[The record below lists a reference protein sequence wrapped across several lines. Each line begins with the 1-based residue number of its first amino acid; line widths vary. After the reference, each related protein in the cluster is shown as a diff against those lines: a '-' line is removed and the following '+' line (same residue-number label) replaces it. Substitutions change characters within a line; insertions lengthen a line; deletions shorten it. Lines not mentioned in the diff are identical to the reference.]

1 MRRIVIIGIFFVTAI
16 FLHGADLLP
25 GSQLF
30 YLGQGANGFALG
42 GNGITQFGSIEGLFY
57 NPAVTGD
64 IRRIS
69 ASFSGGTTGVMSTR
83 NAIFGSLAASF
94 PTRFGVFSGGA
105 TFLKHPDSTSS
116 NDVSVG
122 TVLGINAALAKR
134 INDFIF
140 IGFGLRNYYGW
151 ERTLGFD
158 WALNLDIGL
167 YFKTFPNIEDI
178 SFTDASNKVKY
189 GVGFYDFAAGI
200 VVRNVTV
207 VKTLTYGTNYLG
219 TPPFN
224 IGAGATAKLIKFEP
238 FKLGLL
244 ADVTVVPPINVPFN
258 ITANGGLELSF
269 IDTIYLRGGILLSA
283 SNFGVPYAGLWTAGL
298 GLRFKR
304 TPLFNSDINFDL
316 AVVPQNFYNPSNSS
330 DYGIY
335 GTLGVGF
342 GYYDDAAPKLEITT
356 KNQYFSPNFDGSQDT
371 MEIELGINDNEMV
384 NGWKIEVRDE
394 KGEVIKEFQS
404 QDKLKEPL
412 DFLKFFGRIGSSE
425 ESVEIP
431 RMVAW
436 DGIEKN
442 GQMVKDGNYSYTVS
456 AWDKN
461 NNTNKSAPAAIV
473 IDRVFPEVK
482 LASDPELIF
491 SPNNDGMKDVFII
504 SNTTRLKTG
513 DIATGRVIN
522 EKGEVIK
529 TFSYTNEMPA
539 VTAWD
544 GTMDNGADAPEGL
557 YQYKVEVKNLAGNN
571 IKNEIKAFRLVR
583 RMETMTVNAS
593 AADFSP
599 NSDGA
604 FDTATFT
611 MNASSTA
618 NLAAWTL
625 AIIDKSGK
633 VRKEFKGDELPLT
646 VVWDG
651 TGNDGKTL
659 PDGDYRFYTE
669 LRFTSGNHPVSATNS
684 IIVDKTAPTVAIKPS
699 DRAFSP
705 DGDGVKDEITFTQ
718 AVDPTT
724 VKPQDRF
731 DVMIKNDKGI
741 VVFQKE
747 YGVSDLPGS
756 FAWNGHIDNDAS
768 KERSPD
774 GLYVYSV
781 RSKDPIGN
789 ARTALIENITL
800 DTGKKEVVIDADT
813 GTFGP
818 GKRRKESIN
827 FITRVSEPRGIT
839 RTVFEIADAATKT
852 MAFAL
857 TNNKEAK
864 NAYEW
869 DGRNMNGTIVPDG
882 QYKYRMVI
890 TYDSGK
896 EARSLVKTFNVD
908 TVPPLVAV
916 TIADKAFSPN
926 GDGKK
931 EALLVHHKRVA
942 SALSPERFE
951 SVFKDAAGRVVR
963 RFTFADIPE
972 TLVWDGRDQNG
983 AVVKQGAYTYE
994 LTGIDDGENET
1005 NTVIAALRLVTEFEK
1020 LTVACNDPRISTSS
1034 SALIRTATL
1043 SPSLSSI
1050 SGLTKWTFTIADKSG
1065 KVIWTSNGNRADL
1078 PKDIAW
1084 PAVTAAGAS
1093 AADDD
1098 YTGTFTAV
1106 FSHGNEIISETPL
1119 TVDSIGPA
1127 IRTTI
1132 HPPIFSPDG
1141 DGDND
1146 TLFVG
1151 TDIDDTSGV
1160 EDWKISVL
1168 PLVDDKLGTNA
1179 FKTWKGKNAYRELIT
1194 WDGYGDEAPA
1204 GSKDDKYLV
1213 ESASDYAI
1221 VVTAKDKLGNTI
1233 TTKPELFK
1241 VDILVIR
1248 TPYGYKIRISSIQF
1262 DYNSADVKAK
1272 YEPILT
1278 RLAQVLNK
1286 FKQHAVKIEGHTDMV
1301 GPDKYNNELSLKRAS
1316 SVLSYLVE
1324 RGLERKRFTAEGVG
1338 KQRPLFEEKADDP
1351 VLEEHRARNRRVE
1364 FYLKK

>member
-1 MRRIVIIGIFFVTAI
+1 MRRLVIVSIIFASAV
-16 FLHGADLLP
+16 FLRGAEFLT

-64 IRRIS
+64 IRRITG
-69 ASFSGGTTGVMSTR
+69 SFSGGSTGVMSAR
-83 NAIFGSLAASF
+83 NAFFGTLAASF

-105 TFLKHPDSTSS
+105 TFLKNPNSTSS
-116 NDVSVG
+116 NDVTVG
-122 TVLGINAALAKR
+122 TVLGLNAALAKR

-151 ERTLGFD
+151 ENTLGFD

-224 IGAGATAKLIKFEP
+224 VGAGASAKIVKLEP

-244 ADVTVVPPINVPFN
+244 ADITVVPPINVPFN
-258 ITANGGLELSF
+258 ITANGGIEMSF

-283 SNFGVPYAGLWTAGL
+283 SNFGVPYTGLWTAGL

-316 AVVPQNFYNPSNSS
+316 AVVPQSFYNPSNSS

-335 GTLGVGF
+335 ATLGVGF
-342 GYYDDAAPKLEITT
+342 GYYDDVAPKLEITT

-371 MEIELGINDNEMV
+371 MEVMLGINDNEMV
-384 NGWKIEVRDE
+384 NGWKVEIRDE
-394 KGEVIKEFQS
+394 KGDIIKEFQS

-425 ESVEIP
+425 ESVDIP
-431 RMVAW
+431 KSVAW
-436 DGIEKN
+436 DGIDKN
-442 GQMVKDGNYSYTVS
+442 GQMVKDGTFSYTVY

-461 NNTNKSAPAAIV
+461 NNTNRSAPAAIV

-482 LASDPELIF
+482 LASDPDLIF
-491 SPNNDGMKDVFII
+491 SPNGDGQKDVFII
-504 SNTTRLKTG
+504 SNTTKLKTG
-513 DIATGRVIN
+513 DIAIGRILN
-522 EKGEVIK
+522 EKGETIK
-529 TFSYTNEMPA
+529 TFTYTNAMPSA
-539 VTAWD
+539 TEWD
-544 GTMDNGADAPEGL
+544 GKMDNGADAPEGA
-557 YQYKVEVKNLAGNN
+557 YSYKVEVKNLAGNN
-571 IKNEIKAFRLVR
+571 IKNEIKTFRLVR
-583 RMETMTVNAS
+583 RMETIAVNAS
-593 AADFSP
+593 VSDFSP
-599 NSDGA
+599 NSDGS
-604 FDTATFT
+604 FDTATFSLS
-611 MNASSTA
+611 ASSTA
-618 NLAAWTL
+618 HLAAWTL
-625 AIIDKSGK
+625 AIVDKTGK
-633 VRKEFKGDELPLT
+633 VRKEFKGDDLPEA
-646 VVWDG
+646 VIWDG

-659 PDGDYRFYTE
+659 PDGEYRFYTE
-669 LRFTSGNHPVSATNS
+669 LKFTSGNRPSSTTNS
-684 IIVDKTAPTVAIKPS
+684 IVIDKTAPTVAIKPS

-705 DGDGVKDEITFTQ
+705 DGDGVKDEITFSQT
-718 AVDPTT
+718 VDPVT

-731 DVMIKNDKGI
+731 EVSIKNDKGI
-741 VVFQKE
+741 VAFQKE
-747 YGVSDLPGS
+747 YSVTDLPTA
-756 FAWNGHIDNDAS
+756 FVWNGYIDNDAS

-774 GLYVYSV
+774 GLYVYSI
-781 RSKDPIGN
+781 RSKDPVGN
-789 ARTALIENITL
+789 VKTMLVENLVL
-800 DTGKKEVVIDADT
+800 DTGKKEVVVDADT

-818 GKRRKESIN
+818 GKGRKESIN
-827 FITRVSEPRGIT
+827 FVTRVSETRGIS
-839 RTVFEIADAATKT
+839 RAAFEIADTAKT
-852 MAFAL
+852 IVYAV
-857 TNNKEAK
+857 TNAKEAK

-869 DGRNMNGTIVPDG
+869 DGRDMNGKIVPDG

-916 TIADKAFSPN
+916 AVDDKHFSPN
-926 GDGKK
+926 GDGRK
-931 EALLVHHKRVA
+931 ESLTVTHKRTA
-942 SALSPERFE
+942 QPLSPERFE

-963 RFTFADIPE
+963 RYTFTDIPE
-972 TLVWDGRDQNG
+972 KLIWDGRDQNG
-983 AVVKQGAYTYE
+983 AIVKQGAFTYE
-994 LTGIDDGENET
+994 LIGTDDGENGT
-1005 NTVIAALRLVTEFEK
+1005 SIIVSGIRLVTDLEK
-1020 LTVACNDPRISTSS
+1020 LTVSCDNARISASP
-1034 SALIRTATL
+1034 SATVRAASFAPTL
-1043 SPSLSSI
+1043 SSM
-1050 SGLTKWTFTIADKSG
+1050 SGLSKWIFSVIDRSG
-1065 KVIWTSNGNRADL
+1065 KTIWSTNGNRAEF
-1078 PKDIAW
+1078 PKDIVW
-1084 PAVTAAGAS
+1084 TGIDAS
-1093 AADDD
+1093 GSPVRDND
-1098 YTGTFTAV
+1098 YTGTFTAL
-1106 FSHGNEIISETPL
+1106 FSHGNEIVSETPI
-1119 TVDSIGPA
+1119 TVDSVGPA
-1127 IRTTI
+1127 VRTTI

-1151 TDIDDTSGV
+1151 TDIDDPAGV
-1160 EDWKISVL
+1160 DEWKIAVY
-1168 PLVDDKLGTNA
+1168 PVIDDKLGTNA
-1179 FKTWKGKNAYRELIT
+1179 FKTWKGKSAYRELIT
-1194 WDGYGDEAPA
+1194 WNGYGDDAPA
-1204 GSKDDKYLV
+1204 GTTDDKYLV
-1213 ESASDYAI
+1213 ESASDYAV
-1221 VVTAKDKLGNTI
+1221 VVTAKDTLGNTVI
-1233 TTKPELFK
+1233 TKPEPFK

-1262 DYNSADVKAK
+1262 DFDRADIKAK
-1272 YEPILT
+1272 YEPILM

-1301 GPDKYNNELSLKRAS
+1301 GGDKYNSELSLKRAS
-1316 SVLSYLVE
+1316 SVLNFLVE
-1324 RGLERKRFTAEGVG
+1324 RGLERKRFTADGVG
-1338 KQRPLFEEKADDP
+1338 KQRPLFEEKTDDP
-1351 VLEEHRARNRRVE
+1351 ILEEHRARNRRVE